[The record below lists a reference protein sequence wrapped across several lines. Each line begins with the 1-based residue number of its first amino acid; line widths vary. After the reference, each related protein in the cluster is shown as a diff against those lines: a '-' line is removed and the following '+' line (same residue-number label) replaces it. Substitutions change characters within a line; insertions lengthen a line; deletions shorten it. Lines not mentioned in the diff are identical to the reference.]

1 MRVTESLLRQ
11 NMKKK
16 KTSLYN
22 READEE
28 ETLAYKERKPE
39 YWSINRAKDVF
50 ASPMADGLNNSES
63 IFDRQ
68 AVFRTKQ

>member
-1 MRVTESLLRQ
+1 MRVTEALLRQ

-16 KTSLYN
+16 NPFQS
-22 READEE
+22 REPDEE
-28 ETLAYKERKPE
+28 ETLSYRERKQE
-39 YWSINRAKDVF
+39 YRSINRAKDVF
-50 ASPMADGLNNSES
+50 ASPMADGLNTGES